1 MISAID
7 LDGNGLEQPLKLRV
21 VQGLERP
28 REVAW
33 EGDTRERRRRMSRRL
48 EADEALSEIAPL
60 IVMMHP

>member
-1 MISAID
+1 LIAAID

-33 EGDTRERRRRMSRRL
+33 EGDPRERRRIDR
-48 EADEALSEIAPL
+48 
-60 IVMMHP
+60 